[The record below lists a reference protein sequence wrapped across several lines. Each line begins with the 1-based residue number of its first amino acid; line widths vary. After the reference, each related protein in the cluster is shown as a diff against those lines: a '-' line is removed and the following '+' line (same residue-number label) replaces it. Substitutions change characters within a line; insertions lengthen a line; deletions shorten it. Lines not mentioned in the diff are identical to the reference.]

1 MESLVVALQWRCTV
15 NVLYSTDPFRKQVC
29 SSVCSGSQTSLLE
42 VRFTWYRP
50 VCYGWTF
57 IWVVELQWPF
67 DQGLLSYI
75 VSLLQN
81 CFTGNYQIGG
91 RTHWEWLKMAF
102 CLFKKDKKMSDIIF
116 CACTHTCLNVCE
128 MEAYKW
134 SCVWC
139 TGMGSFHTVTFTN
152 IHEALVISVVL
163 FIIE

>member
-1 MESLVVALQWRCTV
+1 MNYLFIMFYLINDVVCPQNPLRISSCLGNNISILLYKIIQYTFLTCFGDAVESLVVALQWRCTV

-29 SSVCSGSQTSLLE
+29 SSVCSGSQTSWLE

-67 DQGLLSYI
+67 DRGLLSYI

-91 RTHWEWLKMAF
+91 RTH
-102 CLFKKDKKMSDIIF
+102 
-116 CACTHTCLNVCE
+116 
-128 MEAYKW
+128 
-134 SCVWC
+134 
-139 TGMGSFHTVTFTN
+139 
-152 IHEALVISVVL
+152 
-163 FIIE
+163 